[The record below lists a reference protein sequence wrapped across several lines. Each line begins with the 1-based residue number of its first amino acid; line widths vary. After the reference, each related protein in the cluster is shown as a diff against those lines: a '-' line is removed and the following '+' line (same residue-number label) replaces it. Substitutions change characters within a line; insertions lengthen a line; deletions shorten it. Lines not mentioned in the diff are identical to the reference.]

1 MKKVNKENN
10 IDKEEKNKVSK
21 SSKSNSKKNKPAVKK
36 DNKVNNETSKDKNK
50 KAIQSKTNQNRK
62 KRNKKRG
69 HKKSKKIIIIISVI
83 TILIVLALVAIF
95 YKINEDK
102 KLKLSQE
109 KHQQEISSHYSEYVI
124 TNKETDLYKLNN
136 DNYEKVGKIGNNQEL
151 MLSNQEITY
160 NTEYF
165 KISSFEEEYYVYY
178 QDINTIEELTPVNRR
193 YQKYIV
199 FNKNIVTKDTTNF
212 YDEDGNLIYTLPQSF
227 DLPIIVNKKDIYGVE
242 FNNRLLYVKQEDVT
256 EVKNNSNAKETP
268 SSKVR
273 TLAYH
278 RIYDPETEE
287 CDQVICH
294 TESQFESHI
303 KYLSENDYLT
313 LTTEE
318 LSDFIDGYI
327 QIPKKS
333 TVITIDDGTMVTR
346 GIAILEKYKLNASL
360 FIVTIR
366 FKESDYTSKFKSDYV
381 ELHSHS
387 HNMHWAGECAG
398 YGTQGGGILCL
409 PEERVL
415 EDLKTSS
422 EILNG
427 STVFCYPFYD
437 YNTRA
442 INLLKEAGYTM
453 AFAGLLNT
461 NGYTYVGTNKML
473 IPRATILSYT
483 TFAEFKAYVTY

>member
-1 MKKVNKENN
+1 MNKTNKEKNTKKQDN
-10 IDKEEKNKVSK
+10 DASKISESKPKKTIKDKELNTKEN
-21 SSKSNSKKNKPAVKK
+21 
-36 DNKVNNETSKDKNK
+36 KNK
-50 KAIQSKTNQNRK
+50 KAIQSRTNQTRK
-62 KRNKKRG
+62 KRNKKRTG
-69 HKKSKKIIIIISVI
+69 QKGKRKLIIIISILIILI
-83 TILIVLALVAIF
+83 TISIMSIIG
-95 YKINEDK
+95 YKMNEEK
-102 KLKLSQE
+102 KIRLNQE
-109 KHQQEISSHYSEYVI
+109 QKQKEISSHYNNYVI

-136 DNYEKVGKIGNNQEL
+136 DNYEKVGKIGINQEL
-151 MLSNQEITY
+151 ILEKQEITY
-160 NTEYF
+160 QSEYF
-165 KISSFEEEYYVYY
+165 KINSFDDEYYIYY
-178 QDINTIEELTPVNRR
+178 KDIDTIEKLSEHNQR

-199 FNKNIVTKDTTNF
+199 FNKNIITKDITNF
-212 YDEDGNLIYTLPQSF
+212 YDEDGNLIYTLPESF
-227 DLPIIVNKKDIYGVE
+227 DLPIIINKKDIYGIE
-242 FNNRLLYVKQEDVT
+242 FNNRLMYVKKENVN
-256 EVKNNSNAKETP
+256 EIKNSNNTKEKT

-278 RIYDPETEE
+278 RIYDPKTEK

-303 KYLSENDYLT
+303 KYLSENNYLT
-313 LTTEE
+313 LTTKE

-346 GIAILEKYKLNASL
+346 GIKILEKYKLNASL
-360 FIVTIR
+360 FIVTSR
-366 FKESDYTSKFKSDYV
+366 FKESDFTGKFKSEYV

-387 HNMHWAGECAG
+387 HDMHWAGSCPG
-398 YGTQGGGILCL
+398 YGTQGGGILCFA
-409 PEERVL
+409 EERVL
-415 EDLKTSS
+415 EDLQKSS
-422 EILNG
+422 ELLNG

-442 INLLKEAGYTM
+442 IKLLKEAGYTM

-483 TFAEFKAYVTY
+483 TFAQFKAYVTY